1 MHTVD
6 LTGDDEDDSPAKR
19 LKTSAEEKAPK
30 EEQEPVSEEELAW
43 REKQRLKRE
52 KDERAKKS
60 RQASRQASLHSAF
73 AAGAPKLHQGS
84 ADPIPKEVW
93 QRILAHAPVSSLKD
107 IRLVSK
113 TLCDAVDDEGFLH
126 YTKIAQ
132 QTRRMKTIDADRVI
146 AEAAAGRRSA
156 RRVSGAAFG
165 GGAVTAERAG
175 DDDDAAGIIE
185 RIARTKPFPTP
196 MSTSALT
203 REVAIG
209 VEWAQSGD
217 ERTPVVGH
225 VPGAGLAAAVGE
237 LAGWRIV
244 RGHGWALLAAAVIVA
259 AEDYGTIALLL
270 AAAVRACE
278 RTQCDAEAGC
288 EGDGETRREEAGDYC
303 AAEDLTEFVS
313 LLTIALT
320 VPSRWTRGAIDP
332 GETHLSEPCATR
344 MAHLDAAAGYL
355 EVQRATTYLGSLGG
369 FTSRLTHEQ
378 HSIVSADVKKDQVML
393 VRAFAGTG
401 KTTTLLEYVKRR
413 PGDKFAYITFN
424 RSVMEEASTKF
435 PKLNVKCLNFHKMA
449 YAKFGF
455 LYQGDKFLRGT
466 LRQHHVAKAIK
477 VNDKRALIAIR
488 VLNEFLKSADLTVEL
503 KHAEAIRAEMS
514 SEDWNKVYG
523 GKSNVREKL
532 GSQSPEENLVEMVSA
547 LWDIMYKPEDS
558 RFPMTDAGYLKRYQ
572 LACRREFNPVRLDY
586 QYDTLMLDEA
596 QDAAPVMA
604 DIILS
609 QKECG
614 KILVGD
620 PHQEIYSFMGAKN
633 AMATVAATVDESKIV
648 ERRLSRSF
656 RFGYEIAD
664 VANALL
670 RLKGETACV
679 LGARR
684 ELPEPVPGGAGAAA
698 VHCISKGA
706 DVAGDPEDPDFFISE
721 EMSVNAQTNLTLKSY
736 APGNQD
742 PKAYF
747 GEKGQQL
754 AVLCR
759 SNASLFDVASRV
771 LNLRIKDIKLGFVGG
786 LEGQRLG
793 QLEDIWRLANC
804 TDEML
809 DAITDKYIIRFRNR
823 FLKDKDEGV
832 NKPEPPFAELKSSA
846 QLSNDMDMQTK
857 ISIVEKYKGN
867 LPDLIARL
875 KKVDVGTR
883 PQDLKRANFILST
896 AHRAKGLEFD
906 HVMLWKDFLEVNCC
920 TPVQRDPA
928 TGYATLFRC
937 GDEYSA
943 DIIGADELNIVY
955 VAATRAMKRLIVNVS
970 LEALLLNTSSQTWY
984 LRAVP
989 GEGPNRELL
998 AKRRAGLPRF
1008 ATLRCPTI
1016 GTGETNALPSSSADV
1031 VAPAQNLPSEVNGGG
1046 GGAGGDSCEHC
1057 SHGSLDTVGVR
1068 LLPGTNHEDRT
1079 PALGMEVRYGRTR
1092 SSDHVRDDPDKAN
1105 PIGSNPLLPRDD
1117 GEWDGRLCGRCVR
1130 TYACSRRGAEKYLDD
1145 ESAGVDAER
1154 TWLDP
1159 RDEEFF
1165 AQERAGG
1172 VDGGI
1177 GPIEGMS
1184 MMDIASVCAAERR
1197 ARGEPWR
1204 GKDAAGLAVR
1214 IPE

>member
-1 MHTVD
+1 MSRGAASSSLFTSASSIMHTVD

-19 LKTSAEEKAPK
+19 LKTSPEEKAPK
-30 EEQEPVSEEELAW
+30 KEQEQPSEEQLAW
-43 REKQRLKRE
+43 REKQRIKQE
-52 KDERAKKS
+52 KNERVKKS

-165 GGAVTAERAG
+165 GGAVSAERAG

-185 RIARTKPFPTP
+185 RIARTKPFATP

-203 REVAIG
+203 REVEVG

-217 ERTPVVGH
+217 ERTPVIGH

-278 RTQCDAEAGC
+278 RTRCDAEAGC

-303 AAEDLTEFVS
+303 AAEDLSEFIS

-488 VLNEFLKSADLTVEL
+488 VLNEFLKSADLAVEL

-532 GSQSPEENLVEMVSA
+532 GSQSPEENLVEMVTA

-721 EMSVNAQTNLTLKSY
+721 EMSVNAETNLTLKSY

-906 HVMLWKDFLEVNCC
+906 HVMLWKDFLKVNCC
-920 TPVQRDPA
+920 TPVEQDPA

-937 GDEYSA
+937 PDDAGHSA
-943 DIIGADELNIVY
+943 DIVGADELNLVY

-970 LEALLLNTSSQTWY
+970 LERLLLNLPTQTWY
-984 LRAVP
+984 LRAGTQRP
-989 GEGPNRELL
+989 GDRELL

-1016 GTGETNALPSSSADV
+1016 GTGGTNASP
-1031 VAPAQNLPSEVNGGG
+1031 PYCRHCCYR
-1046 GGAGGDSCEHC
+1046 GDSP
-1057 SHGSLDTVGVR
+1057 TAAI
-1068 LLPGTNHEDRT
+1068 EDRT

-1092 SSDHVRDDPDKAN
+1092 FDHIRGDPDGAT
-1105 PIGSNPLLPRDD
+1105 PIESNPLLPRDD

-1165 AQERAGG
+1165 LQECARG

-1204 GKDAAGLAVR
+1204 GKDAAGLAIR

>member
-846 QLSNDMDMQTK
+846 KLSNDMDMQTK

>member
-19 LKTSAEEKAPK
+19 LKTSPEEKAPK
-30 EEQEPVSEEELAW
+30 KEEQPSEEQLAW

-52 KDERAKKS
+52 KDERTKKS

-165 GGAVTAERAG
+165 GGAVSAERAG
-175 DDDDAAGIIE
+175 DDDAAGIIE
-185 RIARTKPFPTP
+185 RIARTKPFATP

-203 REVAIG
+203 REVEVG

-278 RTQCDAEAGC
+278 RTRCDAEAGC

-424 RSVMEEASTKF
+424 RSVMEEASIKF

-532 GSQSPEENLVEMVSA
+532 GSQSPEENLVEMVTA

-721 EMSVNAQTNLTLKSY
+721 EMSVNAETNLTLKSY

-906 HVMLWKDFLEVNCC
+906 HVMLWKDFLKVNCC
-920 TPVQRDPA
+920 TPVEQDPA

-937 GDEYSA
+937 PDDAGHSA
-943 DIIGADELNIVY
+943 DIVGADELNLVY

-970 LEALLLNTSSQTWY
+970 LERLLLNLPTQTWY
-984 LRAVP
+984 LRAGTQRP
-989 GEGPNRELL
+989 GDRELL

-1016 GTGETNALPSSSADV
+1016 GTGGTNASLPY
-1031 VAPAQNLPSEVNGGG
+1031 
-1046 GGAGGDSCEHC
+1046 CRHC
-1057 SHGSLDTVGVR
+1057 SHDSRDTGVVP
-1068 LLPGTNHEDRT
+1068 LLTGTNHRNDSPTAIADRT

-1092 SSDHVRDDPDKAN
+1092 SSDHVRDDPDRAN

-1165 AQERAGG
+1165 LQECARG

>member
-217 ERTPVVGH
+217 ERTPVIGH

-867 LPDLIARL
+867 LPNLIAQL

-1159 RDEEFF
+1159 RDEEFYR
-1165 AQERAGG
+1165 QECAGG

>member
-1 MHTVD
+1 MSRSAASSSLFTSASSIMHTVD

-19 LKTSAEEKAPK
+19 LKTSPEEKAPK
-30 EEQEPVSEEELAW
+30 KEEPPSEETLAW
-43 REKQRLKRE
+43 REKQRIKRE

-113 TLCDAVDDEGFLH
+113 MLCDAVDDEGFLH

-165 GGAVTAERAG
+165 GGAVMAERAG

-217 ERTPVVGH
+217 ERTPVLGH

-278 RTQCDAEAGC
+278 RTRCDAEAGC
-288 EGDGETRREEAGDYC
+288 EGDGETRREKAGDYC
-303 AAEDLTEFVS
+303 MAEDLSEFIS

-332 GETHLSEPCATR
+332 GETHLSEPRATR

-514 SEDWNKVYG
+514 SEDWNKVYS

-679 LGARR
+679 LRARR
-684 ELPEPVPGGAGAAA
+684 ELPEPVPGGGGAAA
-698 VHCISKGA
+698 VHCLSNA
-706 DVAGDPEDPDFFISE
+706 PDVAGDPEDPNITD
-721 EMSVNAQTNLTLKSY
+721 LTLKSY

-742 PKAYF
+742 PNGYF

-771 LNLRIKDIKLGFVGG
+771 LNFGIKDIKLGFVGG

-804 TDEML
+804 TEEML

-823 FLKDKDEGV
+823 YLKDIAEGV
-832 NKPEPPFAELKSSA
+832 NEPEPPFAELKSSA
-846 QLSNDMDMQTK
+846 KLSNDMDMQTK

-906 HVMLWKDFLEVNCC
+906 RVMLWKDFLEVNCC

-937 GDEYSA
+937 GGEYSA
-943 DIIGADELNIVY
+943 DIIGADELNLVY

-970 LEALLLNTSSQTWY
+970 LEALLLNLPTQTWY
-984 LRAVP
+984 LRGVP

-1016 GTGETNALPSSSADV
+1016 GTGGTNASP
-1031 VAPAQNLPSEVNGGG
+1031 PY
-1046 GGAGGDSCEHC
+1046 CRHC
-1057 SHGSLDTVGVR
+1057 SHGSRDTGVVPP
-1068 LLPGTNHEDRT
+1068 LPDMTITWHYPTNHRNDSPTAIEDRT

-1092 SSDHVRDDPDKAN
+1092 FDHNRDDPDKATS
-1105 PIGSNPLLPRDD
+1105 IGSNPLLPRDD

-1159 RDEEFF
+1159 RDEEFYL
-1165 AQERAGG
+1165 QERARG

-1204 GKDAAGLAVR
+1204 GKDAAGLAIR
-1214 IPE
+1214 IPK